1 MRRKK
6 IDKKFFLNKT
16 TVANL
21 DRADMG
27 DVKGAGTGI
36 TCNFCNSDISCYIQ
50 KCMVDFTTDTDCST
64 LPTHTLVVTCP

>member
-6 IDKKFFLNKT
+6 INKKLFLNKN

-21 DRADMG
+21 GRADLG

-36 TCNFCNSDISCYIQ
+36 TCNFCNSDISCYID
-50 KCMVDFTTDTDCST
+50 KCMIDFTDDFDCTT
-64 LPTHTLVVTCP
+64 LPTQTRVVTCP